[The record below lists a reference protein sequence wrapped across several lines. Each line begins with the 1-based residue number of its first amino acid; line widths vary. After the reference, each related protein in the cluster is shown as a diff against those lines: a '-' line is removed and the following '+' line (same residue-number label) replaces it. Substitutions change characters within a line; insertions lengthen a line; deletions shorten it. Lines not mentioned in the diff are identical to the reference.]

1 MIGRLAMFKVFLNSF
16 FIQSAWSFEKMQG
29 LGFAAAIA
37 PALKDIYQDEGQGCS
52 ALKRH
57 LVYYNT
63 HPYMAAP
70 ILGAVIRMEED
81 VKDGKL
87 DAGNITSFK
96 ESLIGPYGAIG
107 DTFFWGSIRPLASVI
122 GVLSALIWGLW
133 GPIVFL
139 VVYNLFH
146 IWMRWFGLYKGYK
159 LGEDVVEYIKTLGLP
174 EQALK
179 IRAVAAGLLGV
190 LVATLIFKMFKPG
203 MFGAQAVM
211 SSQNVFIPDRG
222 ISGTDQ
228 IYQLF
233 LAAIFIV
240 TATILLS
247 ALLRKGIAV
256 SLAIYLL
263 FLPAFVF
270 LIVMDVLKRI

>member
-1 MIGRLAMFKVFLNSF
+1 MIGRFTIFKVFLNSF

-29 LGFAAAIA
+29 LGFASAIA
-37 PALKDIYQDEGQGCS
+37 PAIKDIYKDRDQAS
-52 ALKRH
+52 AAFKRH
-57 LVYYNT
+57 MVFYNA
-63 HPYMAAP
+63 HPYMASP
-70 ILGAVIRMEED
+70 ILGAVIRMEEE

-87 DAGNITSFK
+87 DAKEVVSFK

-107 DTFFWGSIRPLASVI
+107 DTFFWGSVRPIASVL
-122 GVLSALIWGLW
+122 GVLSALILPGVSGGLW

-146 IWMRWFGLYKGYK
+146 IWMRWFGLHKGYK

-174 EQALK
+174 EQALR
-179 IRAVAAGLLGV
+179 IRIIATGLLGIM
-190 LVATLIFKMFKPG
+190 VAALIFKLFKTG
-203 MFGAQAVM
+203 MFGIQPV
-211 SSQNVFIPDRG
+211 
-222 ISGTDQ
+222 Q

-233 LAAIFIV
+233 LITGFIT

-247 ALLRKGIAV
+247 IFLRKGISV

-263 FLPAFVF
+263 FLPAIIF
-270 LIVMDVLKRI
+270 LIVMNMLQRVG

>member
-1 MIGRLAMFKVFLNSF
+1 MIGRFTIFKVFLNSF
-16 FIQSAWSFEKMQG
+16 LIQSAWSFEKMQG
-29 LGFAAAIA
+29 LGFASAIA
-37 PALKDIYQDEGQGCS
+37 PAIKDIYKDRDQAS
-52 ALKRH
+52 AALKRH
-57 LVYYNT
+57 MVFYNA
-63 HPYMAAP
+63 HPYMASP
-70 ILGAVIRMEED
+70 ILGAVIGMEED

-107 DTFFWGSIRPLASVI
+107 DTFFWGSVRPMASVL

-133 GPIVFL
+133 GPLVFL

-146 IWMRWFGLYKGYK
+146 IWMRWFGLHKGYK

-174 EQALK
+174 EQALR
-179 IRAVAAGLLGV
+179 IRIIATGLLGIM
-190 LVATLIFKMFKPG
+190 VAALIFKLFKTG
-203 MFGAQAVM
+203 MFGIQPV
-211 SSQNVFIPDRG
+211 
-222 ISGTDQ
+222 Q

-233 LAAIFIV
+233 LITGFIT

-247 ALLRKGIAV
+247 ILLRKGTSV

-270 LIVMDVLKRI
+270 LIVMNMLQRVG